1 MLFSLVTGWSS
12 YFKTPSNLEIHPNY
26 KMRILQQNVS
36 NPYCYFCRMVVLV
49 WMELTNTLANVHQNI
64 VENFAKLN
72 PWLPIWTLLVP
83 IMIVNME
90 FVFNHL
96 DEMITFV
103 NVLPDIQV

>member
-1 MLFSLVTGWSS
+1 
-12 YFKTPSNLEIHPNY
+12 
-26 KMRILQQNVS
+26 
-36 NPYCYFCRMVVLV
+36 MVVLV
-49 WMELTNTLANVHQNI
+49 WMESTNTPANVHQNI
-64 VENFAKLN
+64 VENFVKLN

-90 FVFNHL
+90 FVFNHP